1 MPSRKQAVT
10 FFLIIVAL
18 CSWHLDAGTNDG
30 TLSRAMATSAIVET
44 GSSEFTAHHTLTGDK
59 AVVDGRYY
67 TDKAPLPSWVL
78 VPLWALARAVGAN
91 ATTADGSSYAAL
103 LRLGGFIWG
112 VLPFALI
119 ALILWRRSFEHPQ
132 LTGHRALTVLVPM
145 LGSFL
150 FVYSGSLYNHLPA
163 ALFVLL
169 TTISIG
175 KERFMIAGLWA
186 SAALLTDTASVVIIA
201 VQGLQLLLSR
211 PFGSSL
217 RFATAYLVGI
227 IITLVNNAVITG
239 SAFTFPSAM
248 AANYPHMTQSLG
260 FRGFRLDALF
270 GLTFSL
276 YRGLFIYMPA
286 LVALLLV
293 RPLKD
298 ARAWLTNPYLLPAIA
313 LILAYSLH
321 STWWG
326 GWTYGPRYIT
336 CSAVLLLAFLL
347 EHLRPSRIAV
357 MAVLALGGIGLV
369 LSVAAISTLGYSL
382 PTGIAHPLSELVLP
396 AVLNGQWT
404 TNQLPV
410 RFGVSPAVS
419 SSLFIFVLATGLLL
433 IHRIDRTAPHA
444 PLPQS

>member
-10 FFLIIVAL
+10 FFLIVVAL

-44 GSSEFTAHHTLTGDK
+44 GSSEFTAHQTLTGDK
-59 AVVDGRYY
+59 AVVDGHYY

-78 VPLWALARAVGAN
+78 VPFWMLARALGAS
-91 ATTADGSSYAAL
+91 ATTADGASYATL
-103 LRLGGFIWG
+103 LRLGGFVWG
-112 VLPFALI
+112 VLPFAFI
-119 ALILWRRSFEHPQ
+119 ALILWRRSFERPQ
-132 LTGHRALTVLVPM
+132 LAGHRALAVLVPL

-169 TTISIG
+169 TALSIG
-175 KERFMIAGLWA
+175 KERYVFAGLWA

-201 VQGLQLLLSR
+201 VQGLQVLLAR
-211 PFGSSL
+211 PFTSSL
-217 RFATAYLVGI
+217 RFAAACLVGV
-227 IITLVNNAVITG
+227 IITLINNAVITG

-276 YRGLFIYMPA
+276 YRGLLIYMPVLLA
-286 LVALLLV
+286 LVLV
-293 RPLKD
+293 QPLKNG
-298 ARAWLTNPYLLPAIA
+298 RAWLTDPYLLPAIA

-336 CSAVLLLAFLL
+336 CSAVLLFAFLL
-347 EHLRPSRIAV
+347 QHIRTTHITPL
-357 MAVLALGGIGLV
+357 VLIALGSIGLV

-382 PTGIAHPLSELVLP
+382 PTGILHPLTELVLP

-404 TNQLPV
+404 TNQMPV
-410 RFGVSPAVS
+410 WFGVSPAVS
-419 SSLFIFVLATGLLL
+419 SLLFIFVLALGLFL
-433 IHRIDRTAPHA
+433 IHRIDRSAPHA
-444 PLPQS
+444 PLPQP